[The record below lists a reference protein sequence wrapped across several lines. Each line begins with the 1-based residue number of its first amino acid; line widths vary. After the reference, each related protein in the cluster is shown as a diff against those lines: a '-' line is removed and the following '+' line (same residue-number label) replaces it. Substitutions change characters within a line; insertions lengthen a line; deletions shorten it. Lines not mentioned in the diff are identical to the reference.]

1 MGVNLGTNNNVGD
14 NNVKVDEE
22 LNKHFK
28 SNENV
33 MNNNNGINITFG
45 TINGLMS
52 ANAGSE
58 FTNSIAKTINE
69 SYKSLGYQAKVHIL
83 DKETAA
89 YDHLAY
95 STIVVSLKKKSDVA
109 YFIVL
114 VEATGRK
121 PVTADGIIK
130 DIQSFQRGMNNIDN
144 RYVVYTTDDAIDS
157 VLHSDIAAILKANY
171 GEDVRLISVEGLVL
185 SHHSSENTWANIA
198 ALAYNSCMVE
208 LNLISGELNDLNI
221 TEANTKTP
229 NARLKI
235 DTAISRSHTKDLLE
249 KPVRSDWRLELSLTA
264 NNNKSYS
271 LNAKNSKA
279 TLVITNGFVDA
290 IPEEIPLQLQYFGA
304 PSQSVMR
311 FRPHIIT
318 TAINTATPTVNFML
332 LGLITSTIMVNKN
345 MWLPAINA
353 KDNKNI
359 GALNILANLNN
370 EPQGLPLDLTNKK
383 YSPQDVYNVVGQMFT
398 MAPLFSV
405 DIDNFG
411 IGSGY
416 SSVLAVAGDRS
427 NRARED
433 AAKEIIE
440 AAHWLTNGVFNKS
453 YDVNKIFSF
462 NAVPVPTGIWED
474 KSGIRDIRDI
484 DTAFVAANG
493 SVDLLNKWV
502 FSNMPSEVSKHDPY
516 IAKVEVIQ
524 ALVPGAE
531 ITGKAFRLTFT
542 DQFISELTRAAEAAG
557 LDMSYEPEIRL
568 NENMS
573 FNIMTNY
580 LNLGG
585 ITNVGNVAKE
595 NSSINGVNYH
605 MQYSHMGRR
614 Y

>member
-1 MGVNLGTNNNVGD
+1 MGVNLGTNNNSGA
-14 NNVKVDEE
+14 NNVNVDAE

-28 SNENV
+28 EKENV
-33 MNNNNGINITFG
+33 MGNNNGINITFG

-69 SYKSLGYQAKVHIL
+69 SYKTLGYQAKVHIL
-83 DKETAA
+83 DKETST
-89 YDHLAY
+89 YEHLAY

-130 DIQSFQRGMNNIDN
+130 DIQSYQRGMNNIDN

-157 VLHSDIAAILKANY
+157 VLHNDIGAILKATY

-185 SHHSSENTWANIA
+185 SHHSSENTWPNIA

-221 TEANTKTP
+221 AEANNKTP

-264 NNNKSYS
+264 NNNKAHS

-290 IPEEIPLQLQYFGA
+290 IPEEIPLPQQYFGA
-304 PSQSVMR
+304 PAQSVMR

-359 GALNILANLNN
+359 GALNVLANLNN

-427 NRARED
+427 NKARVD
-433 AAKEIIE
+433 AAREIIE
-440 AAHWLTNGVFNKS
+440 AAHWLTNGVFNKAF
-453 YDVNKIFSF
+453 DVNKIFSF
-462 NAVPVPTGIWED
+462 DAVPVPTGIWED

-502 FSNMPSEVSKHDPY
+502 LSNMPAEITKHDPY

-531 ITGKAFRLTFT
+531 VTGKAFRLTFT
-542 DQFISELTRAAEAAG
+542 DQFIAELTRAAEAAG
-557 LDMSYEPEIRL
+557 LDMTYEPEIRL

-573 FNIMTNY
+573 INIMANY

-595 NSSINGVNYH
+595 NSAFNGINYS